1 MSTDVAIA
9 NLALGHLGEDANI
22 SQLNPPEGS
31 PHAEQAS
38 QFYPVARDA
47 LLEMHPWNFAT
58 RRVTLAELA
67 TNPCTRWDHAYALPS
82 NVLAVFSVYENE
94 AQDDDEINDFEI
106 ETSSTGARV
115 LYTNV
120 ADAKIKYSVSVSD
133 VTRFSPLFITALSYL
148 LAAYLSGPVL
158 KGETGRTVATAMTQS
173 AMGWLAQART
183 SDAKQRR
190 NRRTLDGHTAPWMS
204 AR

>member
-1 MSTDVAIA
+1 MTTDVALA
-9 NLALGHLGEDANI
+9 NLALGHLGEDASI

-31 PHAEQAS
+31 PHAEQAA

-58 RRVTLAELA
+58 RRVALAELA
-67 TNPCTRWDHAYALPS
+67 TNPCTRWAHAYALPS
-82 NVLAVFSVYENE
+82 NVLAVFGVYEYE
-94 AQDDDEINDFEI
+94 AQDDDDVNDFEI
-106 ETSSTGARV
+106 ETDALGNRV
-115 LYTNV
+115 LYTAI
-120 ADAKIKYSVSVSD
+120 ADAKIHYTVSVSD
-133 VTRFSPLFITALSYL
+133 VTRFSPLFSTALSFL
-148 LAAYLSGPVL
+148 LAAYLAGPVL
-158 KGETGRTVATAMTQS
+158 KGETGRTVAQAMMQT

-190 NRRTLDGHTAPWMS
+190 NQRTRESHVAPWMS